1 MSELPH
7 FRLLSADQ
15 VNTIRQNAG
24 AAEEKGSLTPEQLAL
39 IYQQQWFKILVPAAY
54 GGQELPLLQ
63 AIELEEELARAD
75 GSLGWT
81 VTLCAGAGWFGG
93 FTDPEFSRK
102 IFSDTYVCLAGS
114 GAPTGF
120 AEIVPG
126 GYKVTGKWKHATGV
140 PHATVFTAKCIITEH
155 GAPIMNEDGTQK
167 ILSFTFLKSE
177 TSIIPGWP
185 YMGMK
190 ATGSYPY
197 QVDNVVVPNDRTF
210 KIEATE
216 ALINN
221 TLYRY
226 PFMQLA
232 EATLAVNIS
241 GMALHFVELAQQIFA
256 QKQSRNGVLIADLHV
271 VKNEFYIK
279 LHQLNEAR
287 HALFHA
293 VQESWEHCVA
303 NPCIHDVVLKNV
315 STTAHL
321 LAHAARQAVDDL
333 YPYCGLEAA
342 NIDAPINQVWRDM
355 HTAAQH
361 SLLAFG
367 HSK

>member
-7 FRLLSADQ
+7 FKLLSADQ
-15 VNTIRQNAG
+15 INTIRQNAS
-24 AAEEKGSLTPEQLAL
+24 AAEENGSLTPEQLAL
-39 IYQQQWFKILVPAAY
+39 IYQQKWFRILVPAAY
-54 GGQELPLLQ
+54 GGLELPLLQ

-93 FTDPEFSRK
+93 FTDPEFSK
-102 IFSDTYVCLAGS
+102 QIFTNPHVCLAGS

-120 AEIVPG
+120 ADMVPG
-126 GYKVTGKWKHATGV
+126 GYRVTGKWLHATGV
-140 PHATVFTAKCIITEH
+140 PHATVFTANCIITES
-155 GAPIMNEDGTQK
+155 GTPVINADGSQK
-167 ILSFTFLKSE
+167 VLSFTFHKE
-177 TSIIPGWP
+177 EVSIIPGWP
-185 YMGMK
+185 YIGMK

-197 QVDNVVVPNDRTF
+197 QVDNVVVPHNRTF
-210 KIEATE
+210 KIDANE

-256 QKQSRNGVLIADLHV
+256 QKQNREGVLIADLHV

-321 LAHAARQAVDDL
+321 LAHAARQAVDDI
-333 YPYCGLEAA
+333 YPYCGLSAA
-342 NIDAPINQVWRDM
+342 NTGADINRVWRDV

-361 SLLAFG
+361 SLLVFG
-367 HSK
+367 RDK